1 MPLSGGS
8 QGAWPRHQRCAL
20 NMAFKRSIRGQVPPF
35 IVMDVMA
42 EANRREAAGGDIL
55 HLEVGQPST
64 GAPSG
69 VIEVAQAALVS
80 DKLGYTEALGIDT
93 LRARIARYYGETHD
107 IDLAADRVVVT
118 TGSSGG
124 FMLAFLSA
132 FDAGDRV
139 ALADPGYPAY
149 RNILAA
155 LGIEAVAIPTTLADR
170 YQPTPE
176 LLDRVARESGAID
189 GLIVA
194 SPANPTGT
202 MLATAEMKALTGYCD
217 ANGIRLIS
225 DEIYHGITYD
235 GAGETALSFTDN
247 AFIVNSFSKY
257 YSMTGWRIGWM
268 VVPEDVHRS
277 VECLAQ
283 NLFISVPALSQRAA
297 CAAFDCREELDMNV
311 ARYAANRELLLRELP
326 KAGLDRLAPADGAFY
341 IYAEVGHLTNDSEA
355 FCRQI
360 LAETGVAI
368 APGTDFDRERGHAT
382 VRISFA
388 GATPTMGEAARRLHS
403 WLKG

>member
-1 MPLSGGS
+1 M
-8 QGAWPRHQRCAL
+8 AL
-20 NMAFKRSIRGQVPPF
+20 KRSIRGQVPPF

-42 EANRREAAGGDIL
+42 EANRREVAGEDVL

-69 VIEVAQAALVS
+69 VIEVAQATLVS
-80 DKLGYTEALGIDT
+80 DKLGYTEALGINL
-93 LRARIARYYGETHD
+93 LRERIARYYGETHD

-149 RNILAA
+149 RNILSA
-155 LGIEAVAIPTTLADR
+155 LGIEAVAIPTTIDDR

-176 LLDRVARESGAID
+176 LLDRVVRETGAID

-202 MLATAEMKALTGYCD
+202 MLAAAEMKALTGYCD

-225 DEIYHGITYD
+225 DEIYHGITYE

-257 YSMTGWRIGWM
+257 YSMTGWRVGWM
-268 VVPEDVHRS
+268 VVPEDLHRS

-297 CAAFDCREELDMNV
+297 CAAFDCREELDANV
-311 ARYAANRELLLRELP
+311 LRYAANRELLLRELP

-360 LAETGVAI
+360 LAETGVAM
-368 APGTDFDRERGHAT
+368 APGTDFDRERGRAT

-388 GATPTMGEAARRLHS
+388 GDTATMGEAARRLQA
-403 WLKG
+403 WLPGAG

>member
-1 MPLSGGS
+1 M
-8 QGAWPRHQRCAL
+8 AL
-20 NMAFKRSIRGQVPPF
+20 KRSIRGQVPPF

-42 EANRREAAGGDIL
+42 EANRREVAGEDVL

-69 VIEVAQAALVS
+69 VIEVAQATLVN
-80 DKLGYTEALGIDT
+80 DKLGYTEALGIDL
-93 LRARIARYYGETHD
+93 LRERIARYYGETHD

-149 RNILAA
+149 RNILSA
-155 LGIEAVAIPTTLADR
+155 LGIEAVAIPTTIDDR

-176 LLDRVARESGAID
+176 LLDRVVRETGAID

-202 MLATAEMKALTGYCD
+202 MLAAAEMKALTGYCD

-225 DEIYHGITYD
+225 DEIYHGITYE

-257 YSMTGWRIGWM
+257 YSMTGWRVGWM
-268 VVPEDVHRS
+268 VVPEDLHRS

-297 CAAFDCREELDMNV
+297 CAAFDCREELDANV
-311 ARYAANRELLLRELP
+311 LRYAANRELLLRELP

-360 LAETGVAI
+360 LAETGVAM
-368 APGTDFDRERGHAT
+368 APGTDFDRERGRAT

-388 GATPTMGEAARRLHS
+388 GDTATMGEAARRLQA
-403 WLKG
+403 WLPGAG

>member
-1 MPLSGGS
+1 M
-8 QGAWPRHQRCAL
+8 AL
-20 NMAFKRSIRGQVPPF
+20 KRSIRGQVPPF

-42 EANRREAAGGDIL
+42 EANRREVAGEDVL

-69 VIEVAQAALVS
+69 VIEVAQATLVS
-80 DKLGYTEALGIDT
+80 DKLGYTEALGIDP
-93 LRARIARYYGETHD
+93 LRERIARYYGETHD

-132 FDAGDRV
+132 FDTGDRV

-149 RNILAA
+149 RNILSA
-155 LGIEAVAIPTTLADR
+155 LGIEAVAIPTTIDDR

-176 LLDRVARESGAID
+176 LLDRVVRETGAID

-202 MLATAEMKALTGYCD
+202 MLAAAEMKALTGYCD

-225 DEIYHGITYD
+225 DEIYHGITYE
-235 GAGETALSFTDN
+235 GAGETALIFTDN

-257 YSMTGWRIGWM
+257 YSMTGWRVGWM
-268 VVPEDVHRS
+268 VVPEDLHRS

-297 CAAFDCREELDMNV
+297 CAAFDCREELDANV
-311 ARYAANRELLLRELP
+311 LRYAANRELLLRELP

-360 LAETGVAI
+360 LAETGVAM
-368 APGTDFDRERGHAT
+368 APGTDFDRERGRAT

-388 GATPTMGEAARRLHS
+388 GDTATMGEAARRLQA
-403 WLKG
+403 WLPGAG

>member
-1 MPLSGGS
+1 M
-8 QGAWPRHQRCAL
+8 AL
-20 NMAFKRSIRGQVPPF
+20 KRSIRGQVPPF

-42 EANRREAAGGDIL
+42 EANRREAAGEDVL
-55 HLEVGQPST
+55 HLEVGQPAT

-69 VIEVAQAALVS
+69 VIEVAQAALVG
-80 DKLGYTEALGIDT
+80 DKLGYTEALGIDP
-93 LRARIARYYGETHD
+93 LRARIARYYGEIHD

-155 LGIEAVAIPTTLADR
+155 LGIEAVAIPATMADR
-170 YQPTPE
+170 YQPTPD
-176 LLDRVARESGAID
+176 LLDRVVRESGAID

-202 MLATAEMKALTGYCD
+202 MLAAAEMEALTGYCD
-217 ANGIRLIS
+217 TNGIRLIS
-225 DEIYHGITYD
+225 DEIYHGITYE
-235 GAGETALSFTDN
+235 GAGETALRFTDN

-257 YSMTGWRIGWM
+257 YSMTGWRVGWM
-268 VVPEDVHRS
+268 VVPDDVHRP

-297 CAAFDCREELDMNV
+297 CAAFDCREELDLNV
-311 ARYAANRELLLRELP
+311 ARYAANRELLLKELP

-360 LAETGVAI
+360 LAETGVAM

-382 VRISFA
+382 LRISFA
-388 GATPTMGEAARRLHS
+388 GDTPTMGEAARRLYGF
-403 WLKG
+403 LKG

>member
-1 MPLSGGS
+1 M
-8 QGAWPRHQRCAL
+8 AL
-20 NMAFKRSIRGQVPPF
+20 KRSARGQVPPF
-35 IVMDVMA
+35 IVMDVLA
-42 EANRREAAGGDIL
+42 EANRREAAGEDVL

-69 VIEVAQAALVS
+69 VIEVAQAALIK
-80 DKLGYTEALGIDT
+80 DKLGYTEALGIDP
-93 LRARIARYYGETHD
+93 LRARIAQYYGESHD
-107 IDLAADRVVVT
+107 IDLDADRVVVT

-132 FDAGDRV
+132 FDVGDRV

-155 LGIEAVAIPTTLADR
+155 LGIEAVAIPATLEDR
-170 YQPTPE
+170 YQPTPD
-176 LLDRVARESGAID
+176 LLDRVAHESGPID

-202 MLATAEMKALTGYCD
+202 MLPAAEMKALAGYCD

-225 DEIYHGITYD
+225 DEIYHGITYE

-257 YSMTGWRIGWM
+257 YSMTGWRVGWM
-268 VVPEDVHRS
+268 VIPEDLHRS

-297 CAAFDCREELDMNV
+297 CAAFDCTEELDVNV
-311 ARYAANRELLLRELP
+311 ARYAANRELLLTELP

-360 LAETGVAI
+360 LAETGVAL
-368 APGTDFDRERGHAT
+368 APGTDFDRERGRAT

-388 GATPTMGEAARRLHS
+388 GDTSTIADAAGRLQG
-403 WLKG
+403 WLSGIG

>member
-1 MPLSGGS
+1 M
-8 QGAWPRHQRCAL
+8 AL
-20 NMAFKRSIRGQVPPF
+20 KRSIRGQIPPF

-42 EANRREAAGGDIL
+42 EANRREVAGEDVL
-55 HLEVGQPST
+55 HLEVGQPFT

-69 VIEVAQAALVS
+69 VIEVAQATLVS
-80 DKLGYTEALGIDT
+80 DKLGYTEALGIDP
-93 LRARIARYYGETHD
+93 LRERIAKYYGETHD

-149 RNILAA
+149 RNILSA
-155 LGIEAVAIPTTLADR
+155 LGIESVAIPTTIDDR

-176 LLDRVARESGAID
+176 LLDRVVRETGAID

-202 MLATAEMKALTGYCD
+202 MLAAAEIRALTGYCD

-225 DEIYHGITYD
+225 DEIYHGITYE

-257 YSMTGWRIGWM
+257 YSMTGWRVGWM
-268 VVPEDVHRS
+268 VVPEDLHRS

-297 CAAFDCREELDMNV
+297 CAAFDCREELDANV
-311 ARYAANRELLLRELP
+311 LRYAANRELLLRELP

-341 IYAEVGHLTNDSEA
+341 IYAEVGHLTNDSKA

-360 LAETGVAI
+360 LAETGVAL
-368 APGTDFDRERGHAT
+368 APGTDFDRERGRAT

-388 GATPTMGEAARRLHS
+388 GDTATMGEAARRLQA
-403 WLKG
+403 WLPGAG